1 MWWCYD
7 WSRYI
12 YTILIV
18 RLCSQYLTWC
28 LSVYFPLSHSRTPP
42 FWVYSISM
50 SVFMSPE
57 AADEGTVGRVVT
69 LSKRSFRSGSG
80 DDDSV
85 GEFLL
90 R

>member
-1 MWWCYD
+1 
-7 WSRYI
+7 
-12 YTILIV
+12 
-18 RLCSQYLTWC
+18 
-28 LSVYFPLSHSRTPP
+28 
-42 FWVYSISM
+42 M